1 MAAEAEMHLLAEVLQ
16 IWQGQRAASE
26 GRGHQHHVQVIARCV
41 AMPEGEPGDLGGR
54 QAQPGDRHLR
64 HLHPHGAVDRHP
76 VGQREG
82 YMEDIVRMAR
92 RARHA
97 LRMAQRRAMAQ
108 PGDRAADGL
117 GRAEGAGLV
126 RLDQVA

>member
-1 MAAEAEMHLLAEVLQ
+1 MAAESDMHLLAAVLQ
-16 IWQGQRAASE
+16 VGQSERPAGE
-26 GRGHQHHVQVIARCV
+26 GRGHQHHVQVIARRV
-41 AMPEGEPGDLGGR
+41 TVPERKPGDLPLR
-54 QAQPGDRHLR
+54 QAQPADRHLR

-82 YMEDIVRMAR
+82 HMEDVLRMAC

-97 LRMAQRRAMAQ
+97 LRMAQRRAMAK

-117 GRAEGAGLV
+117 
-126 RLDQVA
+126 